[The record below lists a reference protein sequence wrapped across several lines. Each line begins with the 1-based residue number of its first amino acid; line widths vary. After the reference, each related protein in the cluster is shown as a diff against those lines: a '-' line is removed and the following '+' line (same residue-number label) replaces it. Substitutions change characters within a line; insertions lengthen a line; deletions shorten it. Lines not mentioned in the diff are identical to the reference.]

1 MLNDIEYP
9 AIKSMK
15 KFPRVIGLVISALL
29 FIVAA
34 LLYFTVRNQSCLI
47 YGNINDVPCMP
58 VAIVFGAGIG
68 TPILADR
75 VATAVSLYKNGKI
88 GKILMTGDNG
98 HLDYDEPNAMKF
110 MAVAAGVP
118 KKDIVCDYA
127 GFRTYDS
134 LYRARDIFDV
144 QKAILVTQRFHL
156 PRAIFIA
163 KHLGITVIGI
173 DASLRSYGLE
183 QCWYELR
190 EILASEYAWLDVI
203 TQRKPKFLGK
213 KESLFADCPN

>member
-1 MLNDIEYP
+1 
-9 AIKSMK
+9 
-15 KFPRVIGLVISALL
+15 
-29 FIVAA
+29 
-34 LLYFTVRNQSCLI
+34 
-47 YGNINDVPCMP
+47 VPNMP

-75 VATAVSLYKNGKI
+75 VATAISLYKNGKI
-88 GKILMTGDNG
+88 SKILMTGDNG
-98 HLDYDEPNAMKF
+98 HLNYDEPYAMKSL
-110 MAVAAGVP
+110 AVAAGVP
-118 KKDIVCDYA
+118 AKDVVCDYA

-134 LYRARDIFDV
+134 LYRAHDIFDV
-144 QKAILVTQRFHL
+144 QKAVLVTQKFHL

-163 KHLGITVIGI
+163 KHLGLSVIGM
-173 DASLRSYGLE
+173 DASLRSYGFE

-213 KESLFADCPN
+213 KESLFASGDL